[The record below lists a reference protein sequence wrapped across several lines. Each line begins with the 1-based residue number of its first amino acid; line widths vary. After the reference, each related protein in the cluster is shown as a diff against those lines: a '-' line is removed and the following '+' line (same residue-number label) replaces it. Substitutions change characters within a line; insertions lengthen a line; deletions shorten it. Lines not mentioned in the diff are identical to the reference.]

1 MDISSED
8 LVNQIEPQDKYDEY
22 NLNNKIVNDIGYS
35 YFYKKNI
42 LNNNNNLNQ
51 TGQINNQNQY
61 QTINASSAIPKY
73 RYTSQLTNISKNVD
87 NSFNNNNQINNSVN
101 VSMIDSGNNFST
113 IDTQI
118 GEKERERKKILL
130 DNIQTQISLNKK
142 SKLEELRRRQEEDAQ
157 YLRDMVVR
165 YPFGRGGGGAPIR
178 DKSGNI
184 VTFRRN
190 LISDPKY
197 QSQPINVDD
206 DYDEVWGKEK
216 RIGRFYVKGNNES
229 HNINNNI
236 NNNNYNFNDDNN
248 IRPFSTN
255 PQINTIKGNNFYL
268 DNNQNNSYDNTN
280 RMIWNFRHLNNN
292 NNINYPINN
301 YPTNNLNNSTNLINY
316 VNSDST
322 NMLYR
327 KILERKKKEL
337 ELEKQ
342 LYDLENEDL
351 EKKANLL
358 KWMDK
363 INSVNAQKTINKYI
377 TKINEYNDNN
387 RFVNSKDYYDN
398 YNFVPK
404 GQIHPRLENSFLFS
418 NEINKLKNE
427 IQYDKKNLLNDIDE
441 IKNEAKFATKER
453 NKVIKDLK
461 SLQNQLNEIKK
472 ENARRKEEEENIDND
487 DNNEKKIINNND
499 YDKNID
505 NMMKCKE
512 DNDYF
517 YIGKD
522 FFKRYENQL
531 PNKSTVV
538 KEKDFFD
545 IKKKYMDEN
554 QIELENLIEKSNDI
568 IENLKNNEKADKEL
582 KKKPEDYF
590 NTSDYFF
597 HTYRLNHTKDFEEY
611 DEKYKYNLKYLM
623 RKYNIKND
631 DDDENEENEDNKDYN
646 DI

>member
-1 MDISSED
+1 MSSED

-35 YFYKKNI
+35 YFYKKNL

-51 TGQINNQNQY
+51 TGQVNNQNQY
-61 QTINASSAIPKY
+61 QTINASSTIPKY

-427 IQYDKKNLLNDIDE
+427 IQYDKKNLLNNIDE

-472 ENARRKEEEENIDND
+472 ENARRKEEEENIDDD

-568 IENLKNNEKADKEL
+568 IENLKNNEKVDKEL

-590 NTSDYFF
+590 HTSDYFF

-631 DDDENEENEDNKDYN
+631 DDEDEENDDNKDNN